1 MTRPFVRQRYSA
13 GLWVRDVDGRYRR
26 VCLVNACSKRQAH
39 VNKRR
44 TADVRGRKFHNREE
58 MNMTTFGVR
67 AASIAG
73 SIFGLALAG
82 SAGIAHAADFTLKY
96 GVLTINDTQHYFANA
111 VKEEV
116 EKATKGRVEVKVFP
130 RGQLGSPSA
139 HIQGLQLGTI
149 EAFQAPIDFFA
160 GVDPRAGVF
169 SIPFMFK
176 SRQQTTKAVQDPA
189 IFDEAVTLLEGNG
202 IVGVMMGSQAD
213 GKYIAREPLR
223 KLSDFNGKKMRVNAT
238 DAERERMKRL
248 GATAIP
254 MGLAEMVTSLQSGV
268 IDGTMSGIS
277 IHVNFNLDTISK
289 VLLVTNDTMLVS
301 YAALS
306 KKWLDTLPA
315 DLRKTVVDTIRG
327 MKPTFGK
334 LSDQEDA
341 NLTKKWLDR
350 GGSFIKWSDADT
362 AEFHKRVGSVGQDV
376 TAKNPALNA
385 YYKKVKAIADKHN

>member
-1 MTRPFVRQRYSA
+1 MA
-13 GLWVRDVDGRYRR
+13 
-26 VCLVNACSKRQAH
+26 
-39 VNKRR
+39 R
-44 TADVRGRKFHNREE
+44 TFS
-58 MNMTTFGVR
+58 R
-67 AASIAG
+67 AA
-73 SIFGLALAG
+73 ALASTIVALACG
-82 SAGIAHAADFTLKY
+82 FGTAQAAEFTLKY
-96 GVLTINDTQHYFANA
+96 GVLTINDTQHFFGNA
-111 VKEEV
+111 VKEAV

-139 HIQGLQLGTI
+139 HVQGLQLGTI

-176 SRQQTTKAVQDPA
+176 SRQQATRAVQDPA
-189 IFDEAVTLLEGNG
+189 VFDEAMTLMENKG
-202 IVGVMMGSQAD
+202 IVGVMIGAQAD

-277 IHVNFNLDTISK
+277 IHVNFNLDTVSK
-289 VLLVTNDTMLVS
+289 VLLVTNDTMLIS

-306 KKWLDTLPA
+306 KKWLDTLPP
-315 DLRKTVVDTIRG
+315 DLRKTVVDTIRS
-327 MKPTFGK
+327 MKPVIAK
-334 LSDQEDA
+334 LSDEEDA
-341 NLTKKWLDR
+341 SLTKKWLGR
-350 GGSFIKWSDADT
+350 GGSFIKWSDADM

-376 TAKNPALNA
+376 TAKNPTLNA
-385 YYKKVKAIADKHN
+385 YYKKVKAVSDKHN

>member
-1 MTRPFVRQRYSA
+1 M
-13 GLWVRDVDGRYRR
+13 GRT
-26 VCLVNACSKRQAH
+26 LP
-39 VNKRR
+39 R
-44 TADVRGRKFHNREE
+44 TAF
-58 MNMTTFGVR
+58 F
-67 AASIAG
+67 AG
-73 SIFGLALAG
+73 SVLAFAC
-82 SAGIAHAADFTLKY
+82 ATPAAQAAEFTMKY
-96 GVLTINDTQHYFANA
+96 GVLTVNDTQHYFANA
-111 VKEEV
+111 VKEAV
-116 EKATKGRVEVKVFP
+116 EKATNGRIEVKVFP

-139 HIQGLQLGTI
+139 HVQGLQLGTI

-176 SRQQTTKAVQDPA
+176 SRPQTTASVQDPA
-189 IFDEAVTLLEGNG
+189 VFDEAVTLLESKG

-223 KLSDFNGKKMRVNAT
+223 KLSDFNGKKLRVNAT

-277 IHVNFNLDTISK
+277 IHVNFNLHTVSK

-301 YAALS
+301 YAGVS
-306 KKWLDTLPA
+306 KKWLDTLPP
-315 DLRKTVVDTIRG
+315 DLRKTVVDTVRA
-327 MKPTFGK
+327 MKPTFVK

-350 GGSFIKWSDADT
+350 GGSFIKWSDADM
-362 AEFHKRVGSVGQDV
+362 AEFRKRVGSVGQDV
-376 TAKNPALNA
+376 TAKSPALNT
-385 YYKKVKAIADKHN
+385 YFKKVKAVSDQHK

>member
-1 MTRPFVRQRYSA
+1 MA
-13 GLWVRDVDGRYRR
+13 MKL
-26 VCLVNACSKRQAH
+26 L
-39 VNKRR
+39 
-44 TADVRGRKFHNREE
+44 
-58 MNMTTFGVR
+58 GVR
-67 AASIAG
+67 ALSVAG
-73 SIFGLALAG
+73 TVFALALASG
-82 SAGIAHAADFTLKY
+82 AGAAQAAEFTLKY
-96 GVLTINDTQHYFANA
+96 GVLTINDTQHYFGNA
-111 VKEEV
+111 VKEAV

-130 RGQLGSPSA
+130 RGQLGSPAA

-160 GVDPRAGVF
+160 GLDPRAGVF

-176 SRQQTTKAVQDPA
+176 SRRQTTQSVQDPA
-189 IFDEAVTLLEGNG
+189 IFDEAMTLLESKGV
-202 IVGVMMGSQAD
+202 VGVMMGSQAD

-277 IHVNFNLDTISK
+277 IHVNFNLNTISK
-289 VLLVTNDTMLVS
+289 VLLETNDTMLVS
-301 YAALS
+301 YAGLS

-327 MKPTFGK
+327 MKPTFSK

-350 GGSFIKWSDADT
+350 GGSFIKWSDADM
-362 AEFHKRVGSVGQDV
+362 AEFHKRIDSVGQDV
-376 TAKNPALNA
+376 TAKNAALNA
-385 YYKKVKAIADKHN
+385 YFKKVKAVSAKHN